1 MQDSGPFNRGK
12 LEKSLDMINSSVA
25 ICKSNTPQVMPLI
38 QLTEDDRL
46 KIERV
51 GIQASA
57 IGQIDS
63 ESDMY
68 E

>member
-1 MQDSGPFNRGK
+1 
-12 LEKSLDMINSSVA
+12 MINSSVA
-25 ICKSNTPQVMPLI
+25 ICKSSTPQVMPLL

-51 GIQASA
+51 GIRASA

-68 E
+68 D

>member
-1 MQDSGPFNRGK
+1 
-12 LEKSLDMINSSVA
+12 MINSSVA
-25 ICKSNTPQVMPLI
+25 ICKPNTPQVMPLL
-38 QLTEDDRL
+38 QLTDDDRQ

-51 GIQASA
+51 GVQVSA

-68 E
+68 D